1 MKREEIENRDKELIE
16 KFRTIIHNKKEIK
29 EETTPKGF
37 PFGLIFLLTISTVI
51 ISSWLFFKEQPLSL
65 FSEEPQI
72 SSPGEPVPTSAPE
85 KQPVP
90 KACTEAIKA
99 SPDTQKVPPTIQQ
112 EENTE
117 PLAKSSDSVLDNPV
131 LKQNPPEE
139 LSDQKVQGDMPS
151 GIRIEEII
159 SCSSVNNKQY
169 NRPKIKFSLAQDT
182 TPTIWMNVTSEGPP
196 FTLTHVYYCNEQ
208 KYYEVPLAI
217 KHHRMRTWST
227 VTLKS
232 RKHIGKWR
240 VEVIDENGAKLDQ
253 IEFTV
258 VE

>member
-72 SSPGEPVPTSAPE
+72 SSPGEPVPTPAPE

-99 SPDTQKVPPTIQQ
+99 SPATQKVPPTIQQ

-131 LKQNPPEE
+131 QI
-139 LSDQKVQGDMPS
+139 G
-151 GIRIEEII
+151 R
-159 SCSSVNNKQY
+159 
-169 NRPKIKFSLAQDT
+169 A
-182 TPTIWMNVTSEGPP
+182 
-196 FTLTHVYYCNEQ
+196 HV
-208 KYYEVPLAI
+208 
-217 KHHRMRTWST
+217 
-227 VTLKS
+227 
-232 RKHIGKWR
+232 
-240 VEVIDENGAKLDQ
+240 
-253 IEFTV
+253 
-258 VE
+258 